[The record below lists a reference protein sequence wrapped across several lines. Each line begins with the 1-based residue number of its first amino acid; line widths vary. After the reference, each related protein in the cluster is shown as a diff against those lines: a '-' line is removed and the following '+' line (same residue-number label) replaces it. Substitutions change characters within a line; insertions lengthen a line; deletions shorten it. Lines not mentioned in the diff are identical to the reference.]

1 MVKGEIRD
9 FYPRLM
15 NTLVLILIKV
25 QILGEWVC
33 DILNL
38 QLKCVFLSLFEVGLK
53 LLFQIAIG
61 IHLVPILLSIV
72 VYCVNWTFSLQNI
85 MWPTLALWRK
95 SIFPIFPCL
104 ILNKVNLESI
114 FTMWEAFSWKYF
126 YAHRFYSCWK
136 LFVGGIMNGGNEFE
150 SALNSKKD
158 YFYFDRDYNFSL
170 VRFWRRM
177 AISKRLHFIF
187 DMFWSWNPATSLLSR
202 YSKRWRLHQT
212 QLCMSTLFL

>member
-1 MVKGEIRD
+1 M
-9 FYPRLM
+9 
-15 NTLVLILIKV
+15 
-25 QILGEWVC
+25 
-33 DILNL
+33 
-38 QLKCVFLSLFEVGLK
+38 SLWYFK
-53 LLFQIAIG
+53 FSAK
-61 IHLVPILLSIV
+61 VPILLSIV
-72 VYCVNWTFSLQNI
+72 VYCENWTFSLQNI

-95 SIFPIFPCL
+95 SIFQIFPCL

-114 FTMWEAFSWKYF
+114 FTMWETFSWKYF
-126 YAHRFYSCWK
+126 YAHGFFSCWK
-136 LFVGGIMNGGNEFE
+136 LFVGGIRNGGNEFE
-150 SALNSKKD
+150 SALNSEKD
-158 YFYFDRDYNFSL
+158 YFYFDHDYNFSL